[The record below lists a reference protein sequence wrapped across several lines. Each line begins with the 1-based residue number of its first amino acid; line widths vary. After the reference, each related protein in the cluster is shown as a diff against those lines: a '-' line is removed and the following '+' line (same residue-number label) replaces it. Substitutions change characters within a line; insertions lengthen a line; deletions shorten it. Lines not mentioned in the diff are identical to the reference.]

1 MDGAYHPYTENHP
14 ITWVDQEAYMVI
26 TNNVVRGERIL
37 RVILGVMLIL
47 FGFFLAGFWKPL
59 SIVVGGL
66 LVLTAIVGY

>member
-1 MDGAYHPYTENHP
+1 
-14 ITWVDQEAYMVI
+14 MVI
-26 TNNVVRGERIL
+26 TKNVVSGERIL

>member
-1 MDGAYHPYTENHP
+1 
-14 ITWVDQEAYMVI
+14 MVI

-47 FGFFLAGFWKPL
+47 FGFFLAGFWKLL